1 MQTTAQTSA
10 KACTTTVPIIPLLYS
25 SRPLTPSTHHHSPH
39 HPFPPLHLTR
49 RRSRYAQV
57 RDTGFRMP
65 YASQSVRT
73 HFQLWR
79 GSGLVTTL
87 QSRSR
92 PVRRSDSWNLD
103 TTQTTR
109 ARRNQPSPPASH
121 TLEAPNYKSSVHTS
135 SRPSTSNIGTKG
147 GEDRTELQLKKP
159 SENRNQHDG

>member
-1 MQTTAQTSA
+1 MHHHSA
-10 KACTTTVPIIPLLYS
+10 HHSPALQ
-25 SRPLTPSTHHHSPH
+25 LTPS
-39 HPFPPLHLTR
+39 HPLSTPSLPPRFLPSSHLTR
-49 RRSRYAQV
+49 RRSRYAPV

-65 YASQSVRT
+65 YASQSMGT
-73 HFQLWR
+73 HFQLWQ
-79 GSGLVTTL
+79 GSTLVTTL
-87 QSRSR
+87 QSRS
-92 PVRRSDSWNLD
+92 RRSDSWNLD

-147 GEDRTELQLKKP
+147 GEDWTEFQLKKP